1 MRMVN
6 MSKRK
11 LILEDGTIFIGESFG
26 SDHVTEGEVIFN
38 TGMTGYQ
45 EMMSDPNYYGHI
57 AVMTYPSIGS
67 YGINR
72 DDFESIAPFINGL
85 ITKEI
90 NHEPSNFRS
99 EETLDEFMKR
109 YNIPGISGI
118 DTRMLTRLLRDKGSM
133 RGMITDAD
141 TTFESVA
148 NVLIEEEKA
157 LLVEKTSISKPYI
170 VPGHGARVVVVDL
183 GMKQTILHE
192 LTNLNC
198 HVTVV
203 PYDYDAEAILR
214 FKPDG
219 VLFSN
224 GPGNPTYV
232 HKTIQ
237 TAQALLG
244 KIPLFGIG
252 LGHQIFAQACGAKIS
267 KLKAGNYGTSF
278 PVKDLATDHTWL
290 TTQSRHYY
298 VDESS
303 IEDTD
308 LQVTFRSLDDQ
319 TIEGLAHAKHPAF
332 SVQFNPEG
340 APGANDTVYLFH
352 QFIDIMT
359 ENMEK
364 NGGQQH
370 A

>member
-1 MRMVN
+1 MRMVM

-11 LILEDGTIFIGESFG
+11 LILEDGTTFIGKAFG
-26 SDHVTEGEVIFN
+26 SDQVTEGEVIFN

-45 EMMSDPNYYGHI
+45 EMMSDPNYCGHI

-72 DDFESIAPFINGL
+72 DDFESITPFINGL
-85 ITKEI
+85 VTKEV

-99 EETLDEFMKR
+99 EETLDAFMKR

-118 DTRMLTRLLRDKGSM
+118 DTRMLTRILRDKGTM

-141 TTFESVA
+141 TTFESVET
-148 NVLIEEEKA
+148 VLKNKEEA
-157 LLVEKTSISKPYI
+157 LLVEKTSITRPYI
-170 VPGHGARVVVVDL
+170 VPGDGARVVVVDL

-203 PYDYDAEAILR
+203 PYDYDVDEILR

-219 VLFSN
+219 ILVAN

-232 HKTIQ
+232 HKTVQ
-237 TAQALLG
+237 TVQALLG
-244 KIPLFGIG
+244 KTPIFGIG
-252 LGHQIFAQACGAKIS
+252 LGHQILAQACGAKIA
-267 KLKAGNYGTSF
+267 KLKAGNYGPGF
-278 PVKDLATDHTWL
+278 PVKDLATDQTWL

-298 VDESS
+298 VDEASL
-303 IEDTD
+303 EGTN
-308 LQVTFRSLDDQ
+308 LHVTFRSLNDK
-319 TIEGLAHAKHPAF
+319 TIEGLAHDTYPAF

-340 APGANDTVYLFH
+340 APGANDTVYLFN
-352 QFIDIMT
+352 QFIDLMT
-359 ENMEK
+359 ENTEK
-364 NGGQQH
+364 NGGQRH